1 MSPWDVPEL
10 ECSASDSARCTDGC
24 LEGCAGLLTCVHF
37 FLLLVHPDRRLV
49 RSHAGRCLVWR
60 RFDVTHTL
68 ATMHHFQEEPPGQPL
83 PAASGF
89 DFEAALAACARGER
103 FALRAIYEAEGRW
116 LLGVARRI
124 VIDRELAE
132 DVLQDAFLQIWQK
145 AGSFQPALGSGR
157 GWIYTVVR
165 HRALDEARKRGR
177 EQPLGDALTALMEEH
192 GHAHAPTESAMDAR
206 ALGRCMAQLEPRKQ
220 AYLAYAYV
228 EGWSHD
234 QISERLSVPLG
245 TVKSSIRRA
254 LLALKECLS

>member
-1 MSPWDVPEL
+1 M
-10 ECSASDSARCTDGC
+10 
-24 LEGCAGLLTCVHF
+24 
-37 FLLLVHPDRRLV
+37 HP
-49 RSHAGRCLVWR
+49 
-60 RFDVTHTL
+60 L
-68 ATMHHFQEEPPGQPL
+68 ATMHHHQEKTPGQPSQ
-83 PAASGF
+83 ANSGF

-103 FALRAIYEAEGRW
+103 FALRAIFELEGRW
-116 LLGVARRI
+116 LLGVAQRI

-145 AGSFQPALGSGR
+145 ASTFQPALGSAR

-177 EQPLGDALTALMEEH
+177 EQPVGEALGALMDEH
-192 GHAHAPTESAMDAR
+192 GHASAPLAGGMDSR
-206 ALGRCMAQLEPRKQ
+206 ALGRCMSQLEPRKQ

-234 QISERLSVPLG
+234 QIAERLSVPLG
-245 TVKSSIRRA
+245 TVKSAIRRA